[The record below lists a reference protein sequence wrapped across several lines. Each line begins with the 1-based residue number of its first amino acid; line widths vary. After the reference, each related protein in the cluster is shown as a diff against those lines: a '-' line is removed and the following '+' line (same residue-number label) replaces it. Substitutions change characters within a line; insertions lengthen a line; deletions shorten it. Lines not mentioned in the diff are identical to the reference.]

1 MKTIF
6 LGRKKE
12 DDRDCCVYIEV
23 AGFECNH
30 YFGGLRIRGACYSG
44 FEKEIREFIT
54 EHFEEFET
62 ILTQAEALKLF
73 EINDKIEAL
82 GYGIEKDSEKYKQGL
97 ALLDEF
103 KPITDKLLSNEGKKF
118 FKEVQESEKEYC
130 MQEYDLTR
138 DEIDEVFDYYNLPY
152 QDRGI
157 ISYVFKDKDEFGE
170 EEKLSFGYEDIPYF
184 NTEAFANDLLEEEY
198 YLELD
203 SGKIVSLNY

>member
-12 DDRDCCVYIEV
+12 DDRDCCVYIEIG
-23 AGFECNH
+23 GFECNH
-30 YFGGLRIRGACYSG
+30 YFGGLRIGGACYSG

-54 EHFEEFET
+54 ERFDEFET
-62 ILTQAEALKLF
+62 ILTQDEALKLF
-73 EINDKIEAL
+73 EINDKINAL

-103 KPITDKLLSNEGKKF
+103 KPITDKLLSNEGEKF

-138 DEIDEVFDYYNLPY
+138 DEIDEVFDYYNLSY

-157 ISYVFKDKDEFGE
+157 IGCVFKNRDEFGE
-170 EEKLSFGYEDIPYF
+170 EEKWSLGYENIPYF
-184 NTEAFANDLLEEEY
+184 DTEAFANDLLEEYY

-203 SGKIVSLNY
+203 SGKIVSLSY